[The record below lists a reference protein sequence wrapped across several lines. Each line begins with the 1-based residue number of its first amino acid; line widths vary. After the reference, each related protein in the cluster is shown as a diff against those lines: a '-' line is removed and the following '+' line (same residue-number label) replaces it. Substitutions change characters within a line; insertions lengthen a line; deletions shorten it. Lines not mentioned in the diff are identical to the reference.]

1 MSQIDSLY
9 LSSPVDCLLVNT
21 TDRGP
26 EDLFHHVCGNG
37 HEYDK
42 SHSKRESNY
51 NWSTS
56 GHIRPGIPVPLS
68 TMKTGIEEM
77 RFAVILKL
85 ETEKIVQR
93 LKNKILRE
101 WAEVHMRSFSI
112 HK

>member
-1 MSQIDSLY
+1 
-9 LSSPVDCLLVNT
+9 
-21 TDRGP
+21 
-26 EDLFHHVCGNG
+26 
-37 HEYDK
+37 
-42 SHSKRESNY
+42 
-51 NWSTS
+51 
-56 GHIRPGIPVPLS
+56 
-68 TMKTGIEEM
+68 MKTGIEEM